1 MNIISFKK
9 LSCIAIMAAS
19 FTACKTTPDSKAIK
33 KEVLNIHDKLM
44 IDGEKVIKNRM
55 VLDTVLLSSKVKT
68 APDSILQKQK
78 ITDLINRLN
87 LADELMMDW
96 MHDFKDD
103 YKGKT
108 EAENLAYYKSEMIK
122 IRGVEDTYIRIIRES
137 DSLLNNYNLKTSVS
151 NTEMKTH
158 KH

>member
-103 YKGKT
+103 YNGKT

-137 DSLLNNYNLKTSVS
+137 DSLLNIYNVKTSVS

>member
-1 MNIISFKK
+1 MGCYAI
-9 LSCIAIMAAS
+9 IAIAL
-19 FTACKTTPDSKAIK
+19 TACKTTPDSEAVK

-44 IDGEKVIKNRM
+44 VDGEKVIKNRM
-55 VLDTVLLSSKVKT
+55 ILDTVLISPKVKT

-78 ITDLINRLN
+78 ITALITRLN

-96 MHDFKDD
+96 MHDFKDE
-103 YKGKT
+103 YNGKT

-122 IRGVEDTYIRIIRES
+122 IRGVEDTYLKIIKES
-137 DSLLNNYNLKTSVS
+137 DSVLNIYHAKPVAS
-151 NTEMKTH
+151 NIEGKTH

>member
-137 DSLLNNYNLKTSVS
+137 DSLLNIYNVKTSVS